1 MESESEE
8 ESVEYVHRRHTISHT
23 KSSRGENERRL
34 DATNTPF
41 PELDEVTVELHCD
54 DPHLGIEIEECSARR
69 RGYICDAKK
78 GSSFA
83 NVRGWSRKY
92 RGAYV
97 VQVDNNWTVTP
108 QDVAEQLEIARDKA
122 EAEGRNSIKLTI
134 APDRVMDKSGAS
146 RLYEEQMIAQLKEQ
160 LAEAQATVVRLENKA
175 KKQDKAIKF
184 LFKDNNQLKRKLEES
199 SSRSQG
205 KALRDLC
212 DRNDRLDAENRQL
225 RERYAALAV
234 KANGGS
240 EYAPNNTRTTTSSS
254 ATRSTACSS
263 SPGSP
268 GLDPSPVQP
277 TQAPAPAIH
286 RVASRR
292 RNSSPPKR
300 QSPTEPQ
307 QPPPIAALPRPASS
321 RRRHSILGNGV
332 REIPTSMLQAPP
344 PEFDPDQHKHN
355 GFGGDG
361 LREEDDPI
369 LGKTFS
375 VNTGPSPS
383 SMADMA
389 KNAGSVTKKRISR
402 RRASMF
408 T

>member
-23 KSSRGENERRL
+23 KSSRSENERRL

-92 RGAYV
+92 RGAYI

-122 EAEGRNSIKLTI
+122 KAEGRNSIKLI
-134 APDRVMDKSGAS
+134 LAPDRVMDKSGAP

-184 LFKDNNQLKRKLEES
+184 LFKDNEQLKRKLEES

-225 RERYAALAV
+225 RERFAALADL
-234 KANGGS
+234 ANGGS
-240 EYAPNNTRTTTSSS
+240 EHVSNN
-254 ATRSTACSS
+254 A
-263 SPGSP
+263 
-268 GLDPSPVQP
+268 
-277 TQAPAPAIH
+277 APAIQ
-286 RVASRR
+286 RVASCR
-292 RNSSPPKR
+292 RNSNPVEPVAFHRRNSNPVEPVAFHR
-300 QSPTEPQ
+300 RNSNPTESQ
-307 QPPPIAALPRPASS
+307 QPPIAALPRPASS
-321 RRRHSILGNGV
+321 RRRHSMYGSV
-332 REIPTSMLQAPP
+332 REIPTGMLQAPP
-344 PEFDPDQHKHN
+344 PEYDPGQHKERD
-355 GFGGDG
+355 FADVMATVT
-361 LREEDDPI
+361 EEDDPI

-375 VNTGPSPS
+375 VGAGPSPS
-383 SMADMA
+383 TT
-389 KNAGSVTKKRISR
+389 VPKKRIMR
-402 RRASMF
+402 RRATMF

>member
-1 MESESEE
+1 M
-8 ESVEYVHRRHTISHT
+8 EYVHRRHTISHT
-23 KSSRGENERRL
+23 KSSRSENERRL

-122 EAEGRNSIKLTI
+122 EAEGRNSIKLTL
-134 APDRVMDKSGAS
+134 APDRVLDKSGAS

-160 LAEAQATVVRLENKA
+160 LAEAQATVVRLEAKA

-184 LFKDNNQLKRKLEES
+184 LFKDNEQLKRKLEES

-225 RERYAALAV
+225 RERFAALADL
-234 KANGGS
+234 ANGGS
-240 EYAPNNTRTTTSSS
+240 EHVSNN
-254 ATRSTACSS
+254 AT
-263 SPGSP
+263 
-268 GLDPSPVQP
+268 
-277 TQAPAPAIH
+277 PAIH

-292 RNSSPPKR
+292 RNSNPVEPVALHRRNSNPVEPVAFHR
-300 QSPTEPQ
+300 RNSNPTESQ
-307 QPPPIAALPRPASS
+307 QPPIATLPRTTSS
-321 RRRHSILGNGV
+321 HRRHSMYGSV
-332 REIPTSMLQAPP
+332 REIPTGMLQAPP
-344 PEFDPDQHKHN
+344 PEYDAGQHKERD
-355 GFGGDG
+355 FADVMATVT
-361 LREEDDPI
+361 EEDDPI

-375 VNTGPSPS
+375 VDARPSPS
-383 SMADMA
+383 TT
-389 KNAGSVTKKRISR
+389 VPKKRIMR
-402 RRASMF
+402 RRATMF